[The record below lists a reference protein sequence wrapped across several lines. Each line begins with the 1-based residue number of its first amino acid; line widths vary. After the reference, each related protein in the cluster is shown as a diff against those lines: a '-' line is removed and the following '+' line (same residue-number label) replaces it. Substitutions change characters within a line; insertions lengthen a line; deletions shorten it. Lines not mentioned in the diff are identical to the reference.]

1 MDPSTAS
8 CQSQQQQSGDSQS
21 GDSGSDG
28 HLANSRNDKDD
39 RGPRYVLCS
48 TAPKPPRRVRGDSPL
63 TPAQGTATEPAQLVL
78 EQGRTSNTS
87 LRE

>member
-8 CQSQQQQSGDSQS
+8 CQSQQQQSDSQS

-39 RGPRYVLCS
+39 RGPRYVLYS